1 MKNTVNRPTSW
12 LPLVIPALQTGRL
25 SLGAGWTIRI
35 HFRTA
40 LAALQDHLQKKG
52 VGEEKG
58 ERREGRGRE
67 WKALRRERLVQS
79 ECGKT
84 LI

>member
-35 HFRTA
+35 NFRTA
-40 LAALQDHLQKKG
+40 LAVLQDHLQIKG
-52 VGEEKG
+52 MGEEKG
-58 ERREGRGRE
+58 ERREEGEGENR
-67 WKALRRERLVQS
+67 KL
-79 ECGKT
+79 
-84 LI
+84 